1 MDQNEARKRFLG
13 DRPRPRPRPPP
24 PLLSQGLDPIS
35 LVEVYKK
42 VRKTVI
48 SV

>member
-1 MDQNEARKRFLG
+1 MKPEGPKKGFWETA
-13 DRPRPRPRPPP
+13 PPPPPP
-24 PLLSQGLDPIS
+24 PLLSQGLDPALIS